1 MPARVL
7 QRMMGLTSSTY
18 WLVNWFFWSL
28 MYMTYLGVLD
38 LMTILMRLPNGFR
51 VGWFIQSETTLVL
64 VFFILVSQHT
74 TAFAFLISA
83 VWGSYKGSQ
92 KLAFGFSV
100 ALYVLL
106 PQIIQQLVS
115 GLTEILYGVLSL
127 TQDHIQLHTAER
139 LLLCSSNKAECF

>member
-1 MPARVL
+1 
-7 QRMMGLTSSTY
+7 
-18 WLVNWFFWSL
+18 
-28 MYMTYLGVLD
+28 MTYLGVLD

-115 GLTEILYGVLSL
+115 GLTEILYAVLSL

-139 LLLCSSNKAECF
+139 LLVCSSNKAECF